1 METNQ
6 KHITTSQVDASLGLA
21 ACKAYADGDFKAAEN
36 FLIQILD
43 SEPNNWLAR
52 YYLAVC
58 YAKNKQIYAA
68 QRAFRLLYDK
78 STDQDVRSKAC
89 LMLQRINSEI
99 HEGVNK
105 KPIEF
110 GRFNEAPGRIAW

>member
-1 METNQ
+1 METIQRN
-6 KHITTSQVDASLGLA
+6 ITTTEVDASLGLA
-21 ACKAYADGDFKAAEN
+21 ACKAYSDGDFKRAEKL
-36 FLIQILD
+36 LIEILD

-52 YYLAVC
+52 FYLAVC
-58 YAKNKQIYAA
+58 YSKNKQMYAA

-78 STDQDVRSKAC
+78 STDLEVRSKAC

-99 HEGVNK
+99 QEGGAK

-110 GRFNEAPGRIAW
+110 GRYCDSPGRLSW